1 MPLVMFGV
9 KEQSNLR
16 WLVVQRVRRSSPRSA
31 DAPLAGGLSSQCKI
45 TNYALDLLGHNMLN
59 GQRQNDYT
67 AIAPTSLLVAG
78 VRALAPGCGQ
88 STTESEIGILSN
100 SISNAVVFKSANGCV
115 CDAKD
120 EAFMT
125 MRVIKAPLGALD

>member
-1 MPLVMFGV
+1 
-9 KEQSNLR
+9 
-16 WLVVQRVRRSSPRSA
+16 
-31 DAPLAGGLSSQCKI
+31 
-45 TNYALDLLGHNMLN
+45 MLN
-59 GQRQNDYT
+59 EQRQKNDYT

-78 VRALAPGCGQ
+78 VRALALDAGNRQ
-88 STTESEIGILSN
+88 LRVRSVLSN
-100 SISNAVVFKSANGCV
+100 LYRMLLFSKVQMDV

>member
-45 TNYALDLLGHNMLN
+45 TNYALDFLGHNMLN

-88 STTESEIGILSN
+88 ST
-100 SISNAVVFKSANGCV
+100 
-115 CDAKD
+115 
-120 EAFMT
+120 
-125 MRVIKAPLGALD
+125 MRVRSVFYLILYRMLLFSKVQMDAFVTLKMRLS

>member
-9 KEQSNLR
+9 KEQSNPR

-78 VRALAPGCGQ
+78 VYEVWPLDAGNRQL
-88 STTESEIGILSN
+88 SEIGILSN